1 MFERRLRVVLTIPV
15 LCGLVMLA
23 RLYRLQILERA
34 EFREY
39 AAAALIAPRRYL
51 PPLRGAIRDR
61 FGEVLVSDEPAY
73 DLTVD
78 YGALEANDEFVED
91 YALEIRRS
99 EPDWHDADPQSL
111 RVEATDRLDAF
122 YDRLSRLSGTPVD
135 DLLLRRD
142 QIVESVQSLREYIWN
157 HRREDERKELKDFR
171 IKEQN
176 LHHALMRD
184 VTADARAKI
193 EMALRDLPFVRIEPS
208 VRRVWHDRAQPLCHI
223 LGRIGQV
230 SSERIE
236 NDPRGDD
243 SLAHYRAGDMAGT
256 SGAELLAEETLR
268 GTRGYEE
275 NDLDLQV
282 VEHIDPID
290 GNDVRLTI
298 DLDLQQQIA
307 SLLMDAVMEDPNRTG
322 ASCVILDVA
331 TREVLAMVSVPTF
344 SLETFREHYDSL
356 RDDTRYRPLL
366 FRAVAEE
373 YQPGSIMKPVAL
385 LAGFRYGL
393 VDPAATTFCDGSYK
407 NDSKHWHCWTYWRH
421 QPGHGNVNAEEAI
434 QHSCNIYFYALGERL
449 NAHRLTSFYSDF
461 VLGPNRSADA
471 QSGTGL
477 IEERSGIIPTQEWI
491 FERRGRGYRVADGR
505 NYAIGQGELQ
515 ITPLQAANMYATL
528 ASGRFQEPTILADDD
543 RRRPARDIPGLRTSA
558 INTARRGLYRCVNEE
573 GGTAERTARMENIVV
588 CGKTGSAQCTARAT
602 VTAYTFDSGSHE
614 QTILAPTIEAAR
626 ATLPDGENARLMKRK
641 IVERWPPPREKEKS
655 PPPHA
660 WFAAFAPYKHPRI
673 AMALII
679 EYGGSGGQVAA
690 PVGQKVLQVLLDS
703 PHDYLGTGTGSGES
717 LARGKSEDPS

>member
-1 MFERRLRVVLTIPV
+1 MTIPV

-23 RLYRLQILERA
+23 RLYRLQIVERT
-34 EFREY
+34 EFRAY

-78 YGALEANDEFVED
+78 FGALEANDAFVED

-122 YDRLSRLSGTPVD
+122 YDRLAQLCGTPVD

-142 QIVESVQSLREYIWN
+142 QIVESVQNLRDYIWR
-157 HRREDERKELKDFR
+157 HRPENERKPFEEFR

-184 VTADARAKI
+184 VSADARAQI

-208 VRRVWHDRAQPLCHI
+208 VRRVWHDRAQSVCHI

-236 NDPRGDD
+236 SDPRAGDT
-243 SLAHYRAGDMAGT
+243 LAHYRAGDMAGT

-275 NDLDLQV
+275 NDLDLRV
-282 VEHIDPID
+282 VEHIDPVD
-290 GNDVRLTI
+290 GSDVRLTI

-307 SLLMDAVMEDPNRTG
+307 AILMDAVKADANRTG
-322 ASCVILDVA
+322 ASCVVLDVA

-344 SLETFREHYDSL
+344 SLDTFRDSYASL
-356 RDDTRYRPLL
+356 RDDTRFRPLL

-373 YQPGSIMKPVAL
+373 YQPGSIIKPVSL

-407 NDSKHWHCWTYWRH
+407 DDSRHWHCWTYWRH
-421 QPGHGNVNAEEAI
+421 LPGHGNVNAEQAI
-434 QHSCNIYFYALGERL
+434 QHSCNIYFYGLGERI
-449 NAHRLTSFYSDF
+449 NAHRLTSFYTDF
-461 VLGPNRSADA
+461 ILGPNRSADA
-471 QSGTGL
+471 RHGTGL

-491 FERRGRGYRVADGR
+491 FERRGRGYRIADGR

-528 ASGRFQEPTILADDD
+528 ANGQFQEPTILANDD
-543 RRRPARDIPGLRTSA
+543 RRRPAQDIPGVRTSA
-558 INTARRGLYRCVNEE
+558 LNTARRGLFRCVNEE
-573 GGTAERTARMENIVV
+573 GGTAERTAHMDQMVV
-588 CGKTGSAQCTARAT
+588 CGKTGSAQCTSRAIR
-602 VTAYTFDSGSHE
+602 TAYTFDVGGNE
-614 QTILAPTIEAAR
+614 ETILAPTMEAAR
-626 ATLPDGENARLMKRK
+626 SSMPDGDKARLVKRK
-641 IVERWPPPREKEKS
+641 IVERWPPPREKEKT

-673 AMALII
+673 ALALVI

-690 PVGQKVLQVLLDS
+690 PVGQKVLQALLES
-703 PHDYLGTGTGSGES
+703 PHDYLDATGPGS
-717 LARGKSEDPS
+717 LARGKVEDPS